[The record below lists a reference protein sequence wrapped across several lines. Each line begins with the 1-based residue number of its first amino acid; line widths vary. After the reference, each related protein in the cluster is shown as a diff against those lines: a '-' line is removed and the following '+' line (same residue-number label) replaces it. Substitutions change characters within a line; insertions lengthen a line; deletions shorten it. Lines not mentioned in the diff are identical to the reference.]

1 MINCLKSNR
10 AERRD
15 EESEEAQG
23 GGAMGYSGGAGA
35 RGDDNASNKSEADIK
50 RERRWKNDNKAKV
63 AHHNRKDLAARKN
76 NFF

>member
-1 MINCLKSNR
+1 MINCQKANR

-23 GGAMGYSGGAGA
+23 GGAGA